1 MATNIDKDTLT
12 YSISELITL
21 KVLIIKNNPNDYDYL
36 YLNSVNQIEIDLTL
50 ETRPHEI
57 DDDPVKSTTAP
68 STSKR
73 NT

>member
-12 YSISELITL
+12 YSISELTTL

-50 ETRPHEI
+50 ETRPLEI

>member
-21 KVLIIKNNPNDYDYL
+21 KVLIIKNNPNYYDYL

>member
-12 YSISELITL
+12 YSISELTTL